1 MNDQSALQRPL
12 SKQRGLTWVLA
23 LVAIAAA
30 MFSTPL
36 LAQQTGEIVGRVSNA
51 ADNSALS
58 GVTIEAT
65 SPVLPGMR
73 SSTTSNNGDYRLPLL
88 PPGTYTMKFMVNDT
102 TTLTRVTNVRL
113 EQRSVV
119 NLVVDLTAD
128 ASY

>member
-65 SPVLPGMR
+65 SPV
-73 SSTTSNNGDYRLPLL
+73 
-88 PPGTYTMKFMVNDT
+88 
-102 TTLTRVTNVRL
+102 
-113 EQRSVV
+113 
-119 NLVVDLTAD
+119 
-128 ASY
+128 